1 MCSIQKEKCC
11 TVSACDLNTSI
22 NTREE
27 SVKDLTKKVD
37 CDKEKTATEIGQY
50 YKCCTL
56 SPVAPTSLINI
67 DCCQKTKPCVSHF
80 CTAVQGECNNYELT
94 PYGKDFVCKTGR
106 LIQKCLCV
114 KFNGLQDTCKHSG
127 CCTKIGCMKPLFP
140 NCPPARQW
148 KNDYICIKK
157 KPNQCCLNE

>member
-37 CDKEKTATEIGQY
+37 CDKEKTAPEIGQY

-56 SPVAPTSLINI
+56 SPVAPTPLINI

-106 LIQKCLCV
+106 LVSKRL
-114 KFNGLQDTCKHSG
+114 K
-127 CCTKIGCMKPLFP
+127 
-140 NCPPARQW
+140 
-148 KNDYICIKK
+148 KNDFFHKI
-157 KPNQCCLNE
+157 